1 MFTAKSH
8 DQGADLVG
16 TPPGKDYSVVIQCKH
31 TRSPTVSKKG
41 VDDLVRACDFY
52 GVSRGILATNAR
64 LSRAGKDRMKDL
76 EGQYNLLLWD
86 FSKLVSFS
94 ENFDSKSKNWKKPR
108 EYQDEAI
115 AEVLATFGS
124 GTKRALIMFA
134 TGLGKSIVL
143 AEVARDITENHGGKV
158 LLLADKVTL
167 IEQLEVDMWPQL
179 PASVPTRL
187 WDGDRKPDSFEGVT
201 VATQQSVLSWIRK
214 GKVLPQ
220 FDAILVDECHHAA
233 APSWIETINSL
244 DSNRLLGVTATP
256 WRGDQARITDVFGD
270 PVKTMGIIE
279 GIHGGFLA
287 DVDYKIF
294 MDDVNW
300 ESVNINTESRM
311 SITDL
316 NTRLFLP
323 SRDEDM
329 CGKIVQEWN
338 KNGRQQAITFCRSI
352 DHAERVSSLL
362 TSMGM
367 PSRAVHSRA
376 IPQAERAR
384 HLMQFKAGEFSNLIG
399 VEILNEGVDVPD
411 VGMIVFVR
419 VTHSRRIFIQQLGRG
434 LRLTPSKTRVLVLD
448 FVADVRRIAEG
459 LRMNSE
465 RRDLDSE
472 VYRGTGAEMVSFGDS
487 LNTGFVDEYLADIA
501 DLEDD
506 DEVRLDLIFP

>member
-1 MFTAKSH
+1 MSE
-8 DQGADLVG
+8 L
-16 TPPGKDYSVVIQCKH
+16 
-31 TRSPTVSKKG
+31 R
-41 VDDLVRACDFY
+41 
-52 GVSRGILATNAR
+52 
-64 LSRAGKDRMKDL
+64 
-76 EGQYNLLLWD
+76 GQYKLKLWD
-86 FSKLVSFS
+86 FSKLTSFS
-94 ENFDSKSKNWKKPR
+94 DNLGSKSKLRKKPR
-108 EYQDEAI
+108 EYQEDAI
-115 AEVLATFGS
+115 EDVLAAFGS
-124 GTKRALIMFA
+124 GRKRSLVMFA

-143 AEVARDITENHGGKV
+143 AEVARDVTENHGGRV

-187 WDGDRKPDSFEGVT
+187 WDGKRKPDSFDGVT
-201 VATQQSVLSWIRK
+201 VATQQSVLAWIRK
-214 GKVLPQ
+214 GNELPV
-220 FDAILVDECHHAA
+220 FDAVLVDECHHAA
-233 APSWIETINSL
+233 APTWMETINAL
-244 DSNRLLGVTATP
+244 DSRRLLGVTATP
-256 WRGDQARITDVFGD
+256 WRGDEARITDIFGD
-270 PVKTMGIIE
+270 PVATMGIIE

-300 ESVNINTESRM
+300 DAVNRNTESRM

-329 CGKIVQEWN
+329 CGKIVSEWN
-338 KNGRQQAITFCRSI
+338 KSGRPQVITFCRSI
-352 DHAERVSSLL
+352 DHAERVAEVL

-367 PSRAVHSRA
+367 PSRSVHSRG

-434 LRLTPSKTRVLVLD
+434 LRVTPEKSRVMVLD

-459 LRMNSE
+459 VRMNSE
-465 RRDLDSE
+465 RRELDSE
-472 VYRGTGAEMVSFGDS
+472 VYRGSGADMVSFGNS

-501 DLEDD
+501 DLDD
-506 DEVRLDLIFP
+506 NDEVRLDLIFP